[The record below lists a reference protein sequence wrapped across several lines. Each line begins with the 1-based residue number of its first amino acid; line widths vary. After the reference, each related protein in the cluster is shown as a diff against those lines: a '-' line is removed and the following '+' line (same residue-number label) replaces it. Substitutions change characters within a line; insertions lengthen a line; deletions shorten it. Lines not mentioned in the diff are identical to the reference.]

1 MFGSSTYVAQLLCGN
16 ISYAT
21 LQRGIHWHWP
31 IAINAVAVF
40 AVSVAVA
47 LSIKEPSV
55 GRFFN
60 QRKVQHSL
68 QGLRESPKSSLQVH
82 CIPPCFRY
90 ANPHNRVQKMCMLLI
105 DVSSLLCGREWSANQ
120 LPKKIG
126 VSAIALIHSKQ
137 TSRPNHLNR
146 HQGPATGL
154 PSLPQL

>member
-40 AVSVAVA
+40 GCISCCGTQHQGAVCGQILQPKKGATFSTRPKGKSQKFIAST
-47 LSIKEPSV
+47 LHI
-55 GRFFN
+55 
-60 QRKVQHSL
+60 SL
-68 QGLRESPKSSLQVH
+68 FQIRQS
-82 CIPPCFRY
+82 
-90 ANPHNRVQKMCMLLI
+90 HNRVQKMCMLLI